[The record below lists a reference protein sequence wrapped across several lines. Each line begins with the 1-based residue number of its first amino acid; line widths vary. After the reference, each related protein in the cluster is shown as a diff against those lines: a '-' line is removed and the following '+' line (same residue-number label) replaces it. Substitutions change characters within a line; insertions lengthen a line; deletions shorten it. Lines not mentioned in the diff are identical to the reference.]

1 LHMVAKGADFSKT
14 DVFSATSR
22 EAC

>member
-14 DVFSATSR
+14 DVFSAASR
-22 EAC
+22 EAR